1 MAENLLEINN
11 LTVTYGQFKI
21 ITEVSFKVKP
31 GEIVC
36 IAGESG
42 CGKSTLIKA
51 VLGLKQ
57 LGAQVQEGNIILDGR
72 DITRLGVEERRQILG
87 TQIGY
92 VPQNTRGSFNNIR
105 SYEIQYKE
113 TMNCHGL
120 PFVKADAVDVFKRLN
135 FPDAE
140 DILSYQPWEMS
151 GGMNQRM
158 AIGLAVLQ
166 KPKLMLADEATSV
179 LDVTSQKEV
188 IEELGIKVLPFMI
201 TVNGESFRETFDKSN
216 KEFYELMAATDEIPK
231 HAQINPNTFEEAYK
245 ELYDQG
251 YTDVISVSIN
261 SNGSGTYNNS
271 IIGKNDFYEK
281 NPEAREKMRIFNL
294 DSKCYTIFY
303 GYPIME
309 SVKKIR
315 KGADADEIIAYLEDW
330 FNVCGIYAVPY
341 NLKYARKSGRI
352 SAAAAFAGE
361 LLGLKPIILFADGGT
376 ETVEKIRGEKNIVPK
391 LVDCVERN
399 MTPQTPYIIIHGRDN
414 TLAKEVEKE
423 MIKRTGRKAE
433 MFSDIGAAVASNI
446 GPDIVA
452 VLVRR
457 KNK

>member
-1 MAENLLEINN
+1 MAENILEINN

-57 LGAQVQEGNIILDGR
+57 LGAQVQEGSIILDGR

-188 IEELGIKVLPFMI
+188 IEELAQLRDELGWSILFI
-201 TVNGESFRETFDKSN
+201 THNLGVASHIADKLGVMYAGRMV
-216 KEFYELMAATDEIPK
+216 EY
-231 HAQINPNTFEEAYK
+231 
-245 ELYDQG
+245 G
-251 YTDVISVSIN
+251 SI
-261 SNGSGTYNNS
+261 
-271 IIGKNDFYEK
+271 
-281 NPEAREKMRIFNL
+281 
-294 DSKCYTIFY
+294 
-303 GYPIME
+303 
-309 SVKKIR
+309 KKIINNPIHPYTRALLAAIPGKDR
-315 KGADADEIIAYLEDW
+315 KMPVGLEGRPPLDGAEWEGCN
-330 FNVCGIYAVPY
+330 FMPRCKYACNECKTRKY
-341 NLKYARKSGRI
+341 NL
-352 SAAAAFAGE
+352 
-361 LLGLKPIILFADGGT
+361 
-376 ETVEKIRGEKNIVPK
+376 V
-391 LVDCVERN
+391 
-399 MTPQTPYIIIHGRDN
+399 
-414 TLAKEVEKE
+414 EVEPDH
-423 MIKRTGRKAE
+423 
-433 MFSDIGAAVASNI
+433 FASCSE
-446 GPDIVA
+446 GMGEG
-452 VLVRR
+452 L
-457 KNK
+457 

>member
-1 MAENLLEINN
+1 MAEYILEIND

-57 LGAQVQEGNIILDGR
+57 LGAQVQEGSIILDGR

-105 SYEIQYKE
+105 SYEVQYKE

-120 PFVKADAVDVFKRLN
+120 PFVKSDAIDVFKRLN
-135 FPDAE
+135 FPDA
-140 DILSYQPWEMS
+140 DSILEYQPWEMS

-188 IEELGIKVLPFMI
+188 IEELAQLRNELGWSILFITHNLGVASHIADKLGVMYAGRMVEYGSIKKIINNPIHPYTRALLAAIPGRDRKMPVGLEGRPPLDGAEWPGCNFMPRCKYACAECK
-201 TVNGESFRETFDKSN
+201 TRE
-216 KEFYELMAATDEIPK
+216 YEL
-231 HAQINPNTFEEAYK
+231 
-245 ELYDQG
+245 
-251 YTDVISVSIN
+251 
-261 SNGSGTYNNS
+261 
-271 IIGKNDFYEK
+271 
-281 NPEAREKMRIFNL
+281 R
-294 DSKCYTIFY
+294 
-303 GYPIME
+303 
-309 SVKKIR
+309 
-315 KGADADEIIAYLEDW
+315 
-330 FNVCGIYAVPY
+330 
-341 NLKYARKSGRI
+341 
-352 SAAAAFAGE
+352 
-361 LLGLKPIILFADGGT
+361 
-376 ETVEKIRGEKNIVPK
+376 
-391 LVDCVERN
+391 
-399 MTPQTPYIIIHGRDN
+399 
-414 TLAKEVEKE
+414 EVEPDH
-423 MIKRTGRKAE
+423 
-433 MFSDIGAAVASNI
+433 FASCSE
-446 GPDIVA
+446 GMGE
-452 VLVRR
+452 
-457 KNK
+457 NK

>member
-1 MAENLLEINN
+1 MAENILEINN

-188 IEELGIKVLPFMI
+188 IEELAQLRDELGWSILFI
-201 TVNGESFRETFDKSN
+201 THNLGVASHIADKLGVMYAGRMV
-216 KEFYELMAATDEIPK
+216 EY
-231 HAQINPNTFEEAYK
+231 
-245 ELYDQG
+245 G
-251 YTDVISVSIN
+251 SI
-261 SNGSGTYNNS
+261 
-271 IIGKNDFYEK
+271 
-281 NPEAREKMRIFNL
+281 
-294 DSKCYTIFY
+294 
-303 GYPIME
+303 
-309 SVKKIR
+309 KKIINNPIHPYTRALLAAIPGKDR
-315 KGADADEIIAYLEDW
+315 KMPVGLEGRPPLDGAEWEGCN
-330 FNVCGIYAVPY
+330 FRPRCKYACKECKTRKY
-341 NLKYARKSGRI
+341 NL
-352 SAAAAFAGE
+352 
-361 LLGLKPIILFADGGT
+361 
-376 ETVEKIRGEKNIVPK
+376 V
-391 LVDCVERN
+391 
-399 MTPQTPYIIIHGRDN
+399 
-414 TLAKEVEKE
+414 EVEPDH
-423 MIKRTGRKAE
+423 
-433 MFSDIGAAVASNI
+433 FASCSE
-446 GPDIVA
+446 GMGEG
-452 VLVRR
+452 L
-457 KNK
+457 

>member
-1 MAENLLEINN
+1 MAENILEVNN
-11 LTVTYGQFKI
+11 RTVTYGQFKI

-188 IEELGIKVLPFMI
+188 IEELAQLRDELGWSILFI
-201 TVNGESFRETFDKSN
+201 THNLGVASHIADKLGVMYAGRMV
-216 KEFYELMAATDEIPK
+216 EY
-231 HAQINPNTFEEAYK
+231 
-245 ELYDQG
+245 G
-251 YTDVISVSIN
+251 SI
-261 SNGSGTYNNS
+261 
-271 IIGKNDFYEK
+271 
-281 NPEAREKMRIFNL
+281 
-294 DSKCYTIFY
+294 
-303 GYPIME
+303 
-309 SVKKIR
+309 KKIINNPIHPYTRALLAAIPGKDR
-315 KGADADEIIAYLEDW
+315 KMPVGLEGRPPLDGAEWEGCN
-330 FNVCGIYAVPY
+330 FMPRCKYACKECKTRKY
-341 NLKYARKSGRI
+341 NL
-352 SAAAAFAGE
+352 
-361 LLGLKPIILFADGGT
+361 
-376 ETVEKIRGEKNIVPK
+376 V
-391 LVDCVERN
+391 
-399 MTPQTPYIIIHGRDN
+399 
-414 TLAKEVEKE
+414 EVEPDH
-423 MIKRTGRKAE
+423 
-433 MFSDIGAAVASNI
+433 FASCSE
-446 GPDIVA
+446 GMGEG
-452 VLVRR
+452 L
-457 KNK
+457 

>member
-1 MAENLLEINN
+1 MAENILEINN

-188 IEELGIKVLPFMI
+188 IEELAQLRDELGWSILFI
-201 TVNGESFRETFDKSN
+201 THNLGVASHIADKLGVMYAGRMV
-216 KEFYELMAATDEIPK
+216 EY
-231 HAQINPNTFEEAYK
+231 
-245 ELYDQG
+245 G
-251 YTDVISVSIN
+251 SI
-261 SNGSGTYNNS
+261 
-271 IIGKNDFYEK
+271 
-281 NPEAREKMRIFNL
+281 
-294 DSKCYTIFY
+294 
-303 GYPIME
+303 
-309 SVKKIR
+309 KKIINNPIHPYTRALLAAIPGKDR
-315 KGADADEIIAYLEDW
+315 KMPVGLEGRPPLDGAEWEGCN
-330 FNVCGIYAVPY
+330 FMPRGKYACKECKTRKY
-341 NLKYARKSGRI
+341 NL
-352 SAAAAFAGE
+352 
-361 LLGLKPIILFADGGT
+361 
-376 ETVEKIRGEKNIVPK
+376 V
-391 LVDCVERN
+391 
-399 MTPQTPYIIIHGRDN
+399 
-414 TLAKEVEKE
+414 EVEPDH
-423 MIKRTGRKAE
+423 
-433 MFSDIGAAVASNI
+433 FASCSE
-446 GPDIVA
+446 GMGEG
-452 VLVRR
+452 L
-457 KNK
+457 

>member
-1 MAENLLEINN
+1 MAENILEINN

-188 IEELGIKVLPFMI
+188 IEELAQLRDELGWSILFI
-201 TVNGESFRETFDKSN
+201 THNLGVASHIADKLGVMYAGRMV
-216 KEFYELMAATDEIPK
+216 EY
-231 HAQINPNTFEEAYK
+231 
-245 ELYDQG
+245 G
-251 YTDVISVSIN
+251 SI
-261 SNGSGTYNNS
+261 
-271 IIGKNDFYEK
+271 
-281 NPEAREKMRIFNL
+281 
-294 DSKCYTIFY
+294 
-303 GYPIME
+303 
-309 SVKKIR
+309 KKIINNPIHPYTRALLAAIPGKDR
-315 KGADADEIIAYLEDW
+315 KMPVGLEGRPPLDGAEWEGCN
-330 FNVCGIYAVPY
+330 FMPRCKYACKECKTRKY
-341 NLKYARKSGRI
+341 NL
-352 SAAAAFAGE
+352 
-361 LLGLKPIILFADGGT
+361 
-376 ETVEKIRGEKNIVPK
+376 V
-391 LVDCVERN
+391 
-399 MTPQTPYIIIHGRDN
+399 
-414 TLAKEVEKE
+414 EVEPDH
-423 MIKRTGRKAE
+423 
-433 MFSDIGAAVASNI
+433 FASCSE
-446 GPDIVA
+446 GMGEG
-452 VLVRR
+452 L
-457 KNK
+457 